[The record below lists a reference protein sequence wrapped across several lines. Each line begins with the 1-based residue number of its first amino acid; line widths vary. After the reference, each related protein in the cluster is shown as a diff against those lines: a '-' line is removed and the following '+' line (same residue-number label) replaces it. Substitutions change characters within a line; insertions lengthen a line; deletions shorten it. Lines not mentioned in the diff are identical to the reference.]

1 MRISRLVTVLAG
13 AGLVLL
19 GPSALAASPSP
30 TYPPQAPS
38 LTVSANSIIAD
49 GSVTVTGRGFL
60 ALSTASVT
68 WTGSG
73 ALGVGGK
80 AFGGAAGGF
89 RMGAKSASA
98 DASGVVTATVRLLS
112 VGDHTITL
120 AGTAAD
126 GSAASLSTVVTVTA
140 AAVTPAGNLPHTG
153 APLPLYIA
161 GGLMLVLLGGLVVM
175 LVRSRRRSSAEPAAA
190 SAHALHLPVGR

>member
-1 MRISRLVTVLAG
+1 MRIHRFAAALAG

-19 GPSALAASPSP
+19 GSSSAMAASPSQA
-30 TYPPQAPS
+30 YPPVAPS
-38 LTVSANSIIAD
+38 LTVSANSISAG
-49 GSVTVTGRGFL
+49 GSVTVTAKGFL

-80 AFGGAAGGF
+80 AFGAAAGGF

-98 DASGVVTATVRLLS
+98 DASGVVTASIRLIS
-112 VGDHTITL
+112 VGDHTITV

-126 GSAASLSTVVTVTA
+126 GSAASLSTVVSVTGA
-140 AAVTPAGNLPHTG
+140 LVAPSGNLPHTG
-153 APLPLYIA
+153 APLLLYTA
-161 GGLMLVLLGGLVVM
+161 AGLMLVLLGALVVM
-175 LVRSRRRSSAEPAAA
+175 VVRSRRRSSAVVAGPADAPFQ
-190 SAHALHLPVGR
+190 PVGR